1 MPQLTPPPRS
11 SFDPE
16 RVKVLFE
23 ALASVEAAVSR
34 SGDPVAAA
42 DFGMLVSAV
51 HVGLR
56 LPGGRT
62 SATLLEAAKRYL
74 NATRPIPDDP
84 EIHK

>member
-1 MPQLTPPPRS
+1 MHETTPPDRRPI
-11 SFDPE
+11 DPE

-23 ALASVEAAVSR
+23 AFASVEAAVSR

-56 LPGGRT
+56 LPTGRT
-62 SATLLEAAKRYL
+62 AETLLEAAKRYL
-74 NATRPIPDDP
+74 DSTRPIPDDP